1 MSQSRSLLFQ
11 FSVLPTS
18 KSNAAVLL
26 GIRHNSTGQISYRL
40 VLIDFDATLLNTS
53 MDRHSSDELR
63 LWLPASPSP
72 AHRNSKSS
80 LILLEDNKNTDQ
92 IILTIFIVILSLICF
107 TLIFIIISLCYQR
120 QKQQKQT
127 GSITT
132 TTVSAIKSPLPTSSP
147 MVEQFHTPDLTT
159 KVTLL
164 THFHLNDL
172 DFGTDV

>member
-1 MSQSRSLLFQ
+1 
-11 FSVLPTS
+11 
-18 KSNAAVLL
+18 
-26 GIRHNSTGQISYRL
+26 
-40 VLIDFDATLLNTS
+40 

-63 LWLPASPSP
+63 LWTPASLSP

-127 GSITT
+127 GGITI
-132 TTVSAIKSPLPTSSP
+132 SAIKSPLPTSLP

-164 THFHLNDL
+164 THFHLNDI